1 LKIKATLRSGKEVEI
16 AFLDSGDFPGKPLLS
31 TPIDISGFGQV
42 WVNSQWQSR
51 LENCLYQAEQTLKNA
66 EFQKIVEEIMK
77 DFPGFLKHVQW
88 IEFHDAVEKEYSM
101 MPESDRA
108 VVRDV
113 LSLLDAEST
122 KPDPKAGMGQDASR
136 NPALM
141 LSPGTGF
148 TLPLVFTNGRTA
160 LVPGWGT
167 IVFKKDVLPKIREK
181 IPMPKAAMED
191 DRSVTVKPSGETSGK

>member
-1 LKIKATLRSGKEVEI
+1 
-16 AFLDSGDFPGKPLLS
+16 
-31 TPIDISGFGQV
+31 
-42 WVNSQWQSR
+42 
-51 LENCLYQAEQTLKNA
+51 
-66 EFQKIVEEIMK
+66 
-77 DFPGFLKHVQW
+77 VQW